1 MQTYCPSCAIEV
13 APDARACAAC
23 GANFTARDGWRPTTE
38 RPVPSPSFEQEL
50 QEVVKHRIQFRK
62 LARSLFVNDKKWPW
76 QATLIWALAAA
87 WYGWLFSPLVVY
99 RVVGVPELADLQ
111 VIEGQFRIEGRYTVY
126 TNNLPPPQYYIDNDS
141 GSSRIHCGLL
151 PYPKGCYGISYACR
165 GPNIKAKIWYDR
177 YFGILQLRCVERDG
191 SETLLDYNH
200 NVQLNVVKQLGR
212 DGKGAVIIFPIL
224 LFIYARQVVR
234 VYRGSVE
241 ADASRT

>member
-23 GANFTARDGWRPTTE
+23 GANFTARNGWRPTTE

-62 LARSLFVNDKKWPW
+62 LARSLFVNDKKWSW

-99 RVVGVPELADLQ
+99 RVVGVPELADLR
-111 VIEGQFRIEGRYTVY
+111 VIEGRLRMEGPYTVY
-126 TNNLPPPQYYIDNDS
+126 SSRLPPPRYYIDNES
-141 GSSRIHCGLL
+141 GSTRLHCAPL
-151 PYPKGCYGISYACR
+151 PHPKGCYAISYACY
-165 GPNIKAKIWYDR
+165 GTSSNATVWFDR
-177 YFGILQLRCVERDG
+177 YFGILQIRCIKRDG
-191 SETLLDYNH
+191 DEAFFPYDSSVELD
-200 NVQLNVVKQLGR
+200 VLKQLGR